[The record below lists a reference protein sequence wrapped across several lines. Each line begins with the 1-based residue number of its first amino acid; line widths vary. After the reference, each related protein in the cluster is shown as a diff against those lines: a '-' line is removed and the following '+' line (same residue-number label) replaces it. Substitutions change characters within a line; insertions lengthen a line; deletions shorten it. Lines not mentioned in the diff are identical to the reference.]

1 MASRAPLQASD
12 FRMGSALGRGTFG
25 LVYKAA
31 CTSAAAKYLPERC
44 QRAVAI
50 KWLVKS
56 KIVASGAVAH
66 LLLRREVEI
75 HSRLIH
81 PSILRLGAY
90 FHDATASYLV
100 LELAA
105 RGTLGSAMRKLGAGH
120 FSEARVER
128 FAVELACAVSYLH
141 ARCVIHRDIKPENI
155 LLDAKY
161 RIKLGDFGWAVIDP
175 NLKRRTLCGTPSFLA
190 PEILARRGAYGER
203 VDHWALGVTLFEA
216 LSGVHPF
223 GDGEDGAEE
232 RRERAAPRRRG
243 GGADRAIERK
253 AEHVGLAS
261 AVYERIVAG
270 DAKWEALPLACS
282 AGARRCLALL
292 LRVAPCER
300 LPLDT
305 FAGWSSAPVVIA
317 DTTE

>member
-1 MASRAPLQASD
+1 
-12 FRMGSALGRGTFG
+12 MGSALGRGTFG

-31 CTSAAAKYLPERC
+31 CTAAAAKHLPESCR
-44 QRAVAI
+44 RAVAI

-56 KIVASGAVAH
+56 KIVASGPIAH

-105 RGTLGSAMRKLGAGH
+105 RGTLGSAMRQLPAGC
-120 FSEARVER
+120 FGEARVEC
-128 FAVELACAVSYLH
+128 FAVELASALAYLH

-155 LLDAKY
+155 LLDANY
-161 RIKLGDFGWAVIDP
+161 RIKLGDFGWAVIDRE
-175 NLKRRTLCGTPSFLA
+175 LKRRTLCGTPSFLA
-190 PEILARRGAYGER
+190 PEILARGAYDER

-216 LSGVHPF
+216 LSGATPF
-223 GDGEDGAEE
+223 GDGEEGAAE
-232 RRERAAPRRRG
+232 RPERDAPRRRG

-253 AEHVGLAS
+253 AEHVGLAPD
-261 AVYERIVAG
+261 VYERIVAG
-270 DAKWEALPLACS
+270 DAKWDALPLACS

-292 LRVAPCER
+292 LRVAPSER
-300 LPLDT
+300 LALNG
-305 FAGWSSAPVVIA
+305 FVGWSSASVTA
-317 DTTE
+317 NATQ